1 MCKKTTMR
9 HDYDKMAEYIL
20 TVLPV
25 VKHDPKLLEIFKN
38 GLRNQIFDLGEVY
51 TGYTS
56 RAAIATGLPKVKLT
70 SEHIYPRNRSAI
82 QIMNRC
88 LNGPSISQ
96 NRLAAWLKS
105 RCRVHIT
112 TNDENRAL
120 VPLQKDPNYFWRN
133 GYHTIGIK
141 LEKYD
146 FPTKQQYVYNVA
158 GKVYNTLHEVAEEY
172 GMSPDA
178 MRNRFL
184 NTRDKWNQWT
194 RTEK

>member
-51 TGYTS
+51 TGYAS
-56 RAAIATGLPKVKLT
+56 HLAIETGLPKNKLT

-82 QIMNRC
+82 QIINRV
-88 LNGPSISQ
+88 LSGIHISQ
-96 NRLAAWLKS
+96 NRLGAWLKS

-120 VPLQKDPNYFWRN
+120 VPLQKSPDYFWRR
-133 GYHTIGIK
+133 GYRAIGIK

-146 FPTKQQYVYNVA
+146 FPTKQQFVYNVE
-158 GKVYNTLHEVAEEY
+158 GKVYNTLNEVAEEY
-172 GMSPDA
+172 NMSTEA
-178 MRNRFL
+178 MRRRFL
-184 NTRDKWNQWT
+184 SPRDKWNQWT
-194 RTEK
+194 RIEK